1 MAQHAV
7 QAGKLDRGMGLW
19 GAISTNLLNMVGVG
33 PFITIPLALAAMGGP
48 QAMLGW
54 ILGACLALCDGMVWA
69 ELGSLMPDSGGPYH
83 YLLEAY
89 GRNGAGRLFDAHA
102 PTSANASQKGGSEI
116 YERAQ
121 GADQASAYVFSSV
134 EWFGEHGG
142 LRW

>member
-1 MAQHAV
+1 
-7 QAGKLDRGMGLW
+7 MGLW

-89 GRNGAGRLFDAHA
+89 GRNGMGRLFAFLFLWQALLIALICTH
-102 PTSANASQKGGSEI
+102 
-116 YERAQ
+116 Q
-121 GADQASAYVFSSV
+121 GMRVEASAEKVGQATTRAVVLSIFAIIMADALFSLLFS
-134 EWFGEHGG
+134 WANI
-142 LRW
+142 